1 MRVFNYMKTY
11 LVTGGFGFIGSNF
24 IRYVL
29 DNKKDVYIINVD
41 KVTYAANPE
50 NIADYSANCKFYKV
64 DIADK
69 TALSKIFI
77 ENKIDCVV
85 NFAAESHVDRS
96 IADPGIF
103 IKTNVEGTL
112 NLLEL
117 SLKHNVGKFLQVS
130 TDEVYGSL
138 GASGKFSEDTPLSP
152 RSPYSASK
160 ASADMLAMAFF
171 HTYNMPVL
179 ISRCSN
185 NYGPY
190 QFPEKLIPLV
200 IINALNNKYIPLYGD
215 GKNVRD
221 WIHVSDHVK
230 GICSVLE
237 KGKLGEVYN
246 IGGNSEAENIDIII
260 YILNKLNKPHSL
272 IKYVKDRQGHDRRYA
287 MDFSRINAE
296 TGFLPEY
303 NIEKGIDSTISW
315 YIKNESWWQEILSGD
330 YKEYYKKMYENR

>member
-1 MRVFNYMKTY
+1 MKTY

-24 IRYVL
+24 IRHVL
-29 DNKKDVYIINVD
+29 DKQRDVEIINAD
-41 KVTYAANPE
+41 KITYAANPE
-50 NIADYSANCKFYKV
+50 NLEDYSTNYKFYKA

-69 TALSKIFI
+69 MALSNVFL
-77 ENKIDCVV
+77 ENRIDCVV

-117 SLKHNVGKFLQVS
+117 SLKHNVGKFLQIS

-138 GASGKFSEDTPLSP
+138 GASGKFSEETPLSP

-160 ASADMLAMAFF
+160 AAADMLVMSFF

-190 QFPEKLIPLV
+190 QFPEKLMPLV
-200 IINALNNKYIPLYGD
+200 IINALNDKDIPLYGD

-230 GICSVLE
+230 GICSILE
-237 KGKLGEVYN
+237 KGKFGEAYN
-246 IGGNSEAENIDIII
+246 IGGNSEAENIDIIR

-272 IKYVKDRQGHDRRYA
+272 IKHVKDRKGHDRRYA
-287 MDFSRINAE
+287 MDFSKINAE

-303 NIEKGIDSTISW
+303 DIEKGIDSTISW
-315 YIKNESWWQEILSGD
+315 YIKNESWWREILSGD

>member
-1 MRVFNYMKTY
+1 MKKY

-29 DNKKDVYIINVD
+29 DKQNDAEIINAD
-41 KVTYAANPE
+41 KITYAANPE
-50 NIADYSANCKFYKV
+50 NLNGYTKNYSFYRV

-69 TALSKIFI
+69 QALSKVFD
-77 ENKIDCVV
+77 ENKIDCVI

-117 SLKHNVGKFLQVS
+117 SLKHGIEKFIQVS

-138 GASGKFSEDTPLSP
+138 GASGKFSEETPLSP

-160 ASADMLAMAFF
+160 ASADMLAMSFF
-171 HTYNMPVL
+171 HTYNMPVM

-200 IINALNNKYIPLYGD
+200 IINALNDKDIPLYGD

-221 WIHVSDHVK
+221 WIYVTDHVK
-230 GICSVLE
+230 GICLILE
-237 KGKLGEVYN
+237 KGKFGEAYN
-246 IGGNSEAENIDIII
+246 IGGDSEAKNIDIIK
-260 YILNKLNKPHSL
+260 YILNRLNKPDSL
-272 IKYVKDRQGHDRRYA
+272 IKYVKDRPGHDRRYA
-287 MDFSRINAE
+287 MDFSKIASE
-296 TGFLPEY
+296 GGFSPEY
-303 NIEKGIDSTISW
+303 DLSTGLDLTIDW
-315 YIKNESWWQEILSGD
+315 YIKNEKWWRKILSGD
-330 YKEYYKKMYENR
+330 YNEYYKKMYENR

>member
-1 MRVFNYMKTY
+1 MKTY

-29 DNKKDVYIINVD
+29 DNKKDVDIINVD

-50 NIADYSANCKFYKV
+50 NLSNYSSNYKFYKA

-117 SLKHNVGKFLQVS
+117 SLKHNAGKFLQIS

-138 GASGKFSEDTPLSP
+138 GASGKFSEETPLSP

-160 ASADMLAMAFF
+160 AAADMLAMSFF
-171 HTYNMPVL
+171 YTYNMPVL

-190 QFPEKLIPLV
+190 QFPEKLVPLV
-200 IINALNNKYIPLYGD
+200 IINALNNKDIPLYGD

-237 KGKLGEVYN
+237 KGKIGEVYN
-246 IGGNSEAENIDIII
+246 IGGDSEAENIDIII
-260 YILNKLNKPHSL
+260 YILDKLNKPHSL

-287 MDFSRINAE
+287 MDFSKITAE

-303 NIEKGIDSTISW
+303 NIEKGMDSTVNW
-315 YIKNESWWQEILSGD
+315 YIKNKSWWQEILSGD

>member
-1 MRVFNYMKTY
+1 MKTY

-29 DNKKDVYIINVD
+29 DKQKDVEIINVD
-41 KVTYAANPE
+41 SITYAANPE
-50 NIADYSANCKFYKV
+50 NLAGYSENYKFYKA

-69 TALSKIFI
+69 QALSKVFR
-77 ENKIDCVV
+77 ENKIDYVV

-103 IKTNVEGTL
+103 IKTNVYGTL

-117 SLKHNVGKFLQVS
+117 SMKHNIGKFLQIS

-138 GASGKFSEDTPLSP
+138 GPAGKFSEETPLSP

-160 ASADMLAMAFF
+160 ASADMLAMSFF

-200 IINALNNKYIPLYGD
+200 IINALNDKDIPLYGD

-221 WIHVSDHVK
+221 WIYVADHVK

-246 IGGNSEAENIDIII
+246 IGGNSEAENEYIIN
-260 YILNKLNKPHSL
+260 YILDNLNKPRSL
-272 IKYVKDRQGHDRRYA
+272 IKYVKDRPGHDRRYA
-287 MDFSRINAE
+287 MDFSKISSE
-296 TGFLPEY
+296 TGFLPVY
-303 NIEKGIDSTISW
+303 NIEKGIEQTISW
-315 YIKNESWWQEILSGD
+315 YIKNEKWWREILSGD

>member
-1 MRVFNYMKTY
+1 MKTY
-11 LVTGGFGFIGSNF
+11 LVTGGFGFIGANF
-24 IRYVL
+24 IRHIL
-29 DNKKDVYIINVD
+29 DKQRDVEIINAD
-41 KVTYAANPE
+41 KITYAANPE
-50 NIADYSANCKFYKV
+50 NLSGYSANYKFYKV

-69 TALSKIFI
+69 TSLSKVFI
-77 ENKIDCVV
+77 ENKVDYVV

-96 IADPGIF
+96 ISDPGIF

-117 SLKHNVGKFLQVS
+117 SMEHNVGKFLQIS

-138 GASGKFSEDTPLSP
+138 GDSGKFSEETCVSP

-160 ASADMLAMAFF
+160 AAADMLVMSFF

-190 QFPEKLIPLV
+190 QFPEKLMPLV
-200 IINALNNKYIPLYGD
+200 IINALNNKDIPLYGD

-237 KGKLGEVYN
+237 KGKFGEVYN
-246 IGGNSEAENIDIII
+246 IGGDSEAENIDIII
-260 YILNKLNKPHSL
+260 YILNKLNKPRSL

-287 MDFSRINAE
+287 MDFSKINSE

-303 NIEKGIDSTISW
+303 NIEKGLDLTINW
-315 YIKNESWWQEILSGD
+315 YLNNENWWREILSGN
-330 YKEYYKKMYENR
+330 YKEYYKIMYDYR

>member
-1 MRVFNYMKTY
+1 MKTY

-24 IRYVL
+24 IRHVL
-29 DNKKDVYIINVD
+29 DKQKDVEIINAD
-41 KVTYAANPE
+41 KITYAANPE
-50 NIADYSANCKFYKV
+50 NLEDYAANYKFYKA

-69 TALSKIFI
+69 TALSKVFL

-117 SLKHNVGKFLQVS
+117 SLKHNVGKFLQIS

-138 GASGKFSEDTPLSP
+138 GASGKFSEETPLSP

-160 ASADMLAMAFF
+160 AAADMLVMSFF

-190 QFPEKLIPLV
+190 QFPEKLMPLV
-200 IINALNNKYIPLYGD
+200 IINALNDKDIPLYGD

-230 GICSVLE
+230 GICSILE
-237 KGKLGEVYN
+237 KGKFGEAYN
-246 IGGNSEAENIDIII
+246 IGGNSEAENIDIIK

-272 IKYVKDRQGHDRRYA
+272 IKHVKDRKGHDRRYA
-287 MDFSRINAE
+287 MDFSKINAE

-303 NIEKGIDSTISW
+303 DIEKGIDSTISW
-315 YIKNESWWQEILSGD
+315 YIKNESWWREILSGD

>member
-1 MRVFNYMKTY
+1 MKTY

-29 DNKKDVYIINVD
+29 DKQRDVEIINAD
-41 KVTYAANPE
+41 KITYAANPE
-50 NIADYSANCKFYKV
+50 NLANYSANYKFYKV

-69 TALSKIFI
+69 KALSKVFI
-77 ENKIDCVV
+77 ENRIDCVI

-117 SLKHNVGKFLQVS
+117 SLKHNVGKFLQIS

-138 GASGKFSEDTPLSP
+138 GASGKFSEKTPLSP

-160 ASADMLAMAFF
+160 AAADMLVMAFF

-190 QFPEKLIPLV
+190 QFPEKLVPLV
-200 IINALNNKYIPLYGD
+200 IINALNDKDIPLYGD

-230 GICSVLE
+230 GICLILD
-237 KGKLGEVYN
+237 KGKFGEVYN
-246 IGGNSEAENIDIII
+246 VGGNSEAENINIII
-260 YILNKLNKPHSL
+260 YILNRLNKPPSL
-272 IKYVKDRQGHDRRYA
+272 IKHVKDRKGHDRRYA
-287 MDFSRINAE
+287 MDFSKINAE

-315 YIKNESWWQEILSGD
+315 YIKNESWWREILSGD

>member
-1 MRVFNYMKTY
+1 MKTY

-24 IRYVL
+24 IRHVL
-29 DNKKDVYIINVD
+29 DKQKDVEIINAD
-41 KVTYAANPE
+41 KITYAANPE
-50 NIADYSANCKFYKV
+50 NLEDYAANYKFYKA

-69 TALSKIFI
+69 TALSKVFL

-117 SLKHNVGKFLQVS
+117 SLKHNVGKFLQIS

-138 GASGKFSEDTPLSP
+138 GASGKFSEETPLSP

-160 ASADMLAMAFF
+160 AAADMLVMSFF

-190 QFPEKLIPLV
+190 QFPEKLMPLV
-200 IINALNNKYIPLYGD
+200 IINALNDKDIPLYGD

-230 GICSVLE
+230 GICSILE
-237 KGKLGEVYN
+237 KGKFGEAYN
-246 IGGNSEAENIDIII
+246 IGGNSEAENIDIIR

-272 IKYVKDRQGHDRRYA
+272 IKHVKDRKGHDRRYA
-287 MDFSRINAE
+287 MDFSKINAE

-303 NIEKGIDSTISW
+303 DIEKGIDSTISW
-315 YIKNESWWQEILSGD
+315 YIKNESWWREILSGD

>member
-1 MRVFNYMKTY
+1 MKTY

-29 DNKKDVYIINVD
+29 DKQKDIGIINAD
-41 KVTYAANPE
+41 KITYAANPGNLAGYSE
-50 NIADYSANCKFYKV
+50 NYKFYRV

-69 TALSKIFI
+69 TALSKVFQ
-77 ENKIDCVV
+77 ENKINCAV

-117 SLKHNVGKFLQVS
+117 SMKYRVEKFLQIS

-138 GASGKFSEDTPLSP
+138 GASGKFNEETPLSP

-160 ASADMLAMAFF
+160 AAADMLAMSFF

-190 QFPEKLIPLV
+190 QFPEKLMPLV
-200 IINALNNKYIPLYGD
+200 IINALNDKDIPLYGD

-221 WIHVSDHVK
+221 WIYVRDHVK
-230 GICSVLE
+230 GICLVLE
-237 KGKLGEVYN
+237 KGKFGEVYN
-246 IGGNSEAENIDIII
+246 IGGNSEAENVDIII
-260 YILNKLNKPHSL
+260 YILDKLNKPRSL

-287 MDFSRINAE
+287 MDFSKINAE
-296 TGFLPEY
+296 TGFLPKY
-303 NIEKGIDSTISW
+303 NIEKGINSTINW
-315 YIKNESWWQEILSGD
+315 YKKNESWWRKILSGD

>member
-1 MRVFNYMKTY
+1 MKTY

-24 IRYVL
+24 IRYIL
-29 DNKKDVYIINVD
+29 EEQKDVFIINVD
-41 KVTYAANPE
+41 NITYAANPE
-50 NIADYSANCKFYKV
+50 NLSGYSKNYKFYKT
-64 DIADK
+64 DISDK
-69 TALSKIFI
+69 TALSKIFN

-96 IADPGIF
+96 ITDPGIF
-103 IKTNVEGTL
+103 IKTNIEGTL

-117 SLKHNVGKFLQVS
+117 SMAHNISKFLQIS

-138 GASGKFSEDTPLSP
+138 GDTGKFSEKTCVSP

-160 ASADMLAMAFF
+160 AGADMLAMSFF

-200 IINALNNKYIPLYGD
+200 IINAINDKDIPLYGD
-215 GKNVRD
+215 GKNIRD

-230 GICSVLE
+230 GICLVLE
-237 KGKLGEVYN
+237 KGKFGEVYN
-246 IGGNSEAENIDIII
+246 IGGDSEAENIDIII
-260 YILNKLNKPHSL
+260 HILNKLNKPHSL

-287 MDFSRINAE
+287 MDFHKINAE
-296 TGFLPEY
+296 MGFLPEY
-303 NIEKGIDSTISW
+303 NIEKGIDCTINW
-315 YIKNESWWQEILSGD
+315 YIKNESWWRKILSGN
-330 YKEYYKKMYENR
+330 YKDYYKKMYENR

>member
-1 MRVFNYMKTY
+1 MKTY

-29 DNKKDVYIINVD
+29 DKQRDVEIINAD
-41 KVTYAANPE
+41 KITYAANPE
-50 NIADYSANCKFYKV
+50 NLADYSANYKFYKV

-69 TALSKIFI
+69 TALSKVFI
-77 ENKIDCVV
+77 ENRIDCVI

-117 SLKHNVGKFLQVS
+117 SLKHNVGKFLQIS

-138 GASGKFSEDTPLSP
+138 GASGKFSEETPLSP

-160 ASADMLAMAFF
+160 AAADMLVMAFF

-190 QFPEKLIPLV
+190 QFPEKLVPLV
-200 IINALNNKYIPLYGD
+200 IINALNDKDIPLYGD

-230 GICSVLE
+230 GICSILE
-237 KGKLGEVYN
+237 KGKFGEAYN
-246 IGGNSEAENIDIII
+246 IGGNSEAENIDIIR

-272 IKYVKDRQGHDRRYA
+272 IKHVKDRKGHDRRYA
-287 MDFSRINAE
+287 MDFSKINAE

-303 NIEKGIDSTISW
+303 DIEKGIDSTISW
-315 YIKNESWWQEILSGD
+315 YIKNESWWREILSGD

>member
-1 MRVFNYMKTY
+1 MKTY

-29 DNKKDVYIINVD
+29 DKQRDVEIINAD
-41 KVTYAANPE
+41 KITYAANPE
-50 NIADYSANCKFYKV
+50 NLADYSANYKFYKV

-69 TALSKIFI
+69 TALSKVFI
-77 ENKIDCVV
+77 ENRIDCVI

-117 SLKHNVGKFLQVS
+117 SLKHNVGKFLQIS

-138 GASGKFSEDTPLSP
+138 GASGKFSEETPLSP

-160 ASADMLAMAFF
+160 AAADMLVMSFF

-190 QFPEKLIPLV
+190 QFPEKLMPLV
-200 IINALNNKYIPLYGD
+200 IINALNDKDIPLYGD

-230 GICSVLE
+230 GICSILE
-237 KGKLGEVYN
+237 KGKFGEAYN

-260 YILNKLNKPHSL
+260 YILNKINKPHSL
-272 IKYVKDRQGHDRRYA
+272 IKHVKDRKGHDRRYA
-287 MDFSRINAE
+287 MDFSKINAE

-303 NIEKGIDSTISW
+303 DIEKGIDSTISW
-315 YIKNESWWQEILSGD
+315 YIKNESWWREILSGD